1 MNNDGVQEAMLFALS
16 FFCSSDKCHI
26 LTIAGG
32 WCKIRQD
39 NNTQMLGSIGM
50 KKLILFIFTAA
61 AILCFAHSAFAA
73 DTLYAANAEGELSL
87 HISPNEESYEIAV
100 VPACSKLTLLEQD
113 KTWGLV
119 EFNKKSGW
127 INLSFT
133 RTSYK
138 KAALETGSDSE
149 KKVKVS
155 AKEGVAYLYDV
166 PSEDVI
172 LGSDV
177 KDVITNDMV
186 LEIKRET
193 PSGWG
198 LVSKNDDKNY
208 AWIKLKDTVPFE
220 EFDGAEYGEVE
231 YVYILS
237 KGGKG
242 VELWETPARKSYH
255 AIIPDCTRL
264 TVRKKESGLA
274 YVAYN
279 GLNGWIDYSCTTQS
293 LSNAQNK
300 AGKAV
305 NLEFVVVAEEDEI
318 ELLSLP
324 SDNSDDKAQPLGE
337 IENGATVFVQRSTA
351 SGWCLVNHNG
361 VLGWVSSKYLQEAPE
376 SENAIIQILDKSREG
391 YVCSKELEGLQL
403 YATADDEY
411 DASVIPECVKVKV
424 IAEKDDYEYVVND
437 YAAGWAKKGSLTDT
451 YANAMTSYKIDDE
464 LLYVAKKDI
473 DVMSLPTS
481 SEKCQSMIL
490 ANIKNGSDFNVIKI
504 VETGKDD
511 WGLTEIDG
519 IPGWVNLEYAERT
532 EITPNDIIL
541 VVAVVAGTLIAA
553 FAVIFFLR
561 RKNKKTNNEKKGEE
575 NENISDGNSVGEK
588 ESADVSGK

>member
-1 MNNDGVQEAMLFALS
+1 
-16 FFCSSDKCHI
+16 
-26 LTIAGG
+26 
-32 WCKIRQD
+32 
-39 NNTQMLGSIGM
+39 M
-50 KKLILFIFTAA
+50 KKLIAFIFTVA
-61 AILCFAHSAFAA
+61 AILCLSHSVLAA

-100 VPACSKLTLLEQD
+100 VPACSKLTLLKQD

-127 INLSFT
+127 INMSFT
-133 RTSYK
+133 RNSYK
-138 KAALETGSDSE
+138 KAALATGSDSE

-155 AKEGVAYLYDV
+155 SKEGVAYLYDV
-166 PSEDVI
+166 PSEDVL

-208 AWIKLKDTVPFE
+208 AWIKLKDTTAFE

-231 YVYILS
+231 YVYVLS

-242 VELWETPARKSYH
+242 VELWEDLGRKSYH

-264 TVRKKESGLA
+264 TVRKKEKGYA

-279 GLNGWIDYSCTTQS
+279 GLNGWIDYSRTTQS

-305 NLEFVVVAEEDEI
+305 NLEFVVVSEEDAA
-318 ELLSLP
+318 LLSLP
-324 SDNSDDKAQPLGE
+324 SDNPEDKAQHLGE
-337 IENGATVFVQRSTA
+337 VESGATVFVQRSTA
-351 SGWCLVNHNG
+351 SGWCLINYDG
-361 VLGWVSSKYLQEAPE
+361 VLGWVSSQYLQEATE
-376 SENAIIQILDKSREG
+376 SENAIIQLLDKAREG
-391 YVCSKELEGLQL
+391 YVCSEDSEGLQL

-411 DASVIPECVKVKV
+411 DTSVIPECVKVRV

-451 YANAMTSYKIDDE
+451 YANALTLYSLSDDLSYEAI
-464 LLYVAKKDI
+464 KDF
-473 DVMSLPTS
+473 DMMSLPTN

-490 ANIKNGSDFNVIKI
+490 TNVKKGTDFNVIKI
-504 VETGKDD
+504 VETGKNE
-511 WGLTEIDG
+511 WGLTEINAVR
-519 IPGWVNLEYAERT
+519 GWVNLDNAERT
-532 EITPNDIIL
+532 EITVSDIIL
-541 VVAVVAGTLIAA
+541 VVLIVAGTLFVA
-553 FAVIFFLR
+553 FAVIFILK
-561 RKNKKTNNEKKGEE
+561 RKNKKTDFNEKKGEE
-575 NENISDGNSVGEK
+575 DENISNGNSIGEK

>member
-1 MNNDGVQEAMLFALS
+1 
-16 FFCSSDKCHI
+16 
-26 LTIAGG
+26 
-32 WCKIRQD
+32 
-39 NNTQMLGSIGM
+39 M
-50 KKLILFIFTAA
+50 KKLITFIFTAV
-61 AILCFAHSAFAA
+61 AILCLAHSALAA
-73 DTLYAANAEGELSL
+73 DTLYAANVEGELSL
-87 HISPNEESYEIAV
+87 HISPNEKSHAIAV

-113 KTWGLV
+113 RTWGLV

-127 INLSFT
+127 INMSFT

-138 KAALETGSDSE
+138 KAALATGSDSE

-155 AKEGVAYLYDV
+155 TEEGVAYLYDI
-166 PSEDVI
+166 PSDDAL

-198 LVSKNDDKNY
+198 LVSKNNDANY
-208 AWIKLKDTVPFE
+208 AWIKLKDTAPFE

-242 VELWETPARKSYH
+242 VELWEDQGRKSYH
-255 AIIPDCTRL
+255 TIIPDCTRL
-264 TVRKKESGLA
+264 TVRKKEKGYA

-279 GLNGWIDYSCTTQS
+279 GLNGWIDYSYTTQS

-300 AGKAV
+300 AGRAV
-305 NLEFVVVAEEDEI
+305 NLEFVVTADEDEI

-324 SDNSDDKAQPLGE
+324 SDNPDDKAQRLGE
-337 IENGATVFVQRSTA
+337 IENGTTVFVQRSTV

-361 VLGWVSSKYLQEAPE
+361 VLGWVSSEHLKEAPE
-376 SENAIIQILDKSREG
+376 NENAIIQLLDKAREG
-391 YVCSKELEGLQL
+391 YVCSEDLEGLQL

-411 DASVIPECVKVKV
+411 DTSVMPECVKVKV

-437 YAAGWAKKGSLTDT
+437 YAAGWVKKGSLTDT
-451 YANAMTSYKIDDE
+451 YANALTLYRLSDD
-464 LLYVAKKDI
+464 LSYVAKKDF
-473 DVMSLPTS
+473 DVMSLPTN

-490 ANIKNGSDFNVIKI
+490 TNVKKGTDFNVIKI
-504 VETGKDD
+504 VETGKND
-511 WGLTEIDG
+511 WGLTEIG
-519 IPGWVNLEYAERT
+519 GVMGWVNLDCAERT
-532 EITPNDIIL
+532 EITPKDIIL
-541 VVAVVAGTLIAA
+541 VVAIVAGTLVAA
-553 FAVIFFLR
+553 FAVIFILK
-561 RKNKKTNNEKKGEE
+561 RKNKKSDFNEKTGEE
-575 NENISDGNSVGEK
+575 DENISDGNSIGDK

>member
-1 MNNDGVQEAMLFALS
+1 MLFALS
-16 FFCSSDKCHI
+16 FFYIPDKCHI
-26 LTIAGG
+26 LTIVGG

-39 NNTQMLGSIGM
+39 KKYNTQMLGSINM
-50 KKLILFIFTAA
+50 KKLIAFIFTAA
-61 AILCFAHSAFAA
+61 AILCFAHSALAA

-87 HISPNEESYEIAV
+87 HISPNEKSYEIAV

-149 KKVKVS
+149 KKVKVR
-155 AKEGVAYLYDV
+155 AKEGVAYLYDI

-208 AWIKLKDTVPFE
+208 AWIKLRDTVPFE

-242 VELWETPARKSYH
+242 VELWETLGRKSYH
-255 AIIPDCTRL
+255 TIIPDCTRL
-264 TVRKKESGLA
+264 TVRKKEKGYA

-305 NLEFVVVAEEDEI
+305 NLEFVVVADAGEI

-324 SDNSDDKAQPLGE
+324 SDNPDDKAQHLAE
-337 IENGATVFVQRSTA
+337 IEDQTTVFVQRSTE
-351 SGWCLVNHNG
+351 SGWCLINHNG
-361 VLGWVSSKYLQEAPE
+361 VLGWVSSKYLQKAPE
-376 SENAIIQILDKSREG
+376 SENTITQLLDKEREG
-391 YVCSKELEGLQL
+391 YVCSEESEGLQL

-411 DASVIPECVKVKV
+411 DTSVMPECVKVRV
-424 IAEKDDYEYVVND
+424 IAEKGDYEYVVND

-451 YANAMTSYKIDDE
+451 YANALSLYSLGDE
-464 LLYVAKKDI
+464 LVYEAKKDFEM
-473 DVMSLPTS
+473 MSFPTD

-490 ANIKNGSDFNVIKI
+490 TNVKKGTDFNVVKI
-504 VETGKDD
+504 VETGKND
-511 WGLTEIDG
+511 WGLTEING
-519 IPGWVNLEYAERT
+519 VLGWVNLDNAERT
-532 EITPNDIIL
+532 EITASDIIL
-541 VVAVVAGTLIAA
+541 VVSIVAGTLGAA
-553 FAVIFFLR
+553 FVVIFILK
-561 RKNKKTNNEKKGEE
+561 RKGKKMDFNEKKGEE
-575 NENISDGNSVGEK
+575 DEDISDGNSIGEK

>member
-1 MNNDGVQEAMLFALS
+1 
-16 FFCSSDKCHI
+16 
-26 LTIAGG
+26 
-32 WCKIRQD
+32 
-39 NNTQMLGSIGM
+39 M
-50 KKLILFIFTAA
+50 KKLIVFIFTVA
-61 AILCFAHSAFAA
+61 AILCFGNSALAA

-87 HISPNEESYEIAV
+87 HISPNEKSHEIAI
-100 VPACSKLTLLEQD
+100 VPACSKLTLLDQD

-127 INLSFT
+127 INMSFT

-138 KAALETGSDSE
+138 KAALATGSDSE

-155 AKEGVAYLYDV
+155 TKDGVAYLYDV
-166 PSEDVI
+166 PSEDVL

-177 KDVITNDMV
+177 KDVITNDIV

-208 AWIKLKDTVPFE
+208 AWIKLEDTVPFE

-242 VELWETPARKSYH
+242 VELWENIDRKSYH
-255 AIIPDCTRL
+255 TIIPDCTRL
-264 TVRKKESGLA
+264 TVRKKEKGYA

-305 NLEFVVVAEEDEI
+305 NLEFVVVTDEDEI
-318 ELLSLP
+318 QLLSIP
-324 SDNSDDKAQPLGE
+324 SDNPDDNALQLEE
-337 IENGATVFVQRSTA
+337 IENGTTVFVQRRTE
-351 SGWCLVNHNG
+351 SGWCLINHNG
-361 VLGWVSSKYLQEAPE
+361 VLGWISSEYLMEAPE
-376 SENAIIQILDKSREG
+376 SENAIIQLLDKTREG
-391 YVCSKELEGLQL
+391 YVCSEELEGLQL

-411 DASVIPECVKVKV
+411 DTSVIPECVKVRV
-424 IAEKDDYEYVVND
+424 IAEKGDYEYVVND

-451 YANAMTSYKIDDE
+451 YANALSLHSLGDDLCYE
-464 LLYVAKKDI
+464 ATKDF
-473 DVMSLPTS
+473 DVMSFPTD

-490 ANIKNGSDFNVIKI
+490 TNVKKGTNFNVIKI
-504 VETGKDD
+504 VETGKSD
-511 WGLTEIDG
+511 WGLTEING
-519 IPGWVNLEYAERT
+519 VLGWVNLDNAERT
-532 EITPNDIIL
+532 EITAVDIIL
-541 VVAVVAGTLIAA
+541 VVAIVAGTLLAA
-553 FAVIFFLR
+553 FAVIFILR
-561 RKNKKTNNEKKGEE
+561 RKNKKTGNEDFNEKKGEE
-575 NENISDGNSVGEK
+575 NEDISDGNSIGEK